1 MARTKKAIRAPE
13 DKPRGRSVEY
23 LGTGEGGP
31 DLAMRVGERAR
42 RLVPG
47 EILEVAEH
55 TAGHL
60 LRTPYFREVKDGG
73 DI

>member
-1 MARTKKAIRAPE
+1 MARTKKAIRAPI
-13 DKPRGRSVEY
+13 DDPTPRRLEY

-31 DLAMRVGERAR
+31 DIAMKVEGRAR

-47 EILEVAEH
+47 EILRVPH
-55 TAGHL
+55 YTAGHL
-60 LRTPYFREVKDGG
+60 LRTPYFREVNDDG